1 LAKLLGSTLPTADT
15 ESADPR
21 AADLA
26 YEAATRVAIGK
37 TRDTRNYP
45 LLFKEN
51 IAYGFSRNLYA
62 LRSWG
67 ILAAFIGIALALTSA
82 WHASHAGMPQ
92 LIPWVCF
99 ALNAG
104 ALLVWLLHVDS
115 DSVRIPAFS
124 YAERLFEAIDA
135 PAPARTPRKKS

>member
-1 LAKLLGSTLPTADT
+1 LAKLLGSTLPTAET
-15 ESADPR
+15 ESADPK
-21 AADLA
+21 AADLE

-37 TRDTRNYP
+37 TRDIRSYP

-67 ILAAFIGIALALTSA
+67 ILAASIGIALALA
-82 WHASHAGMPQ
+82 AGWHASQAGMPQ
-92 LIPWVCF
+92 LIPWVCV
-99 ALNAG
+99 AINAG
-104 ALLVWLLHVDS
+104 ALLVWLLHVDA

-124 YAERLFEAIDA
+124 YAERLFEAIDS
-135 PAPARTPRKKS
+135 PIPARAPRKKS